1 MVTGMFFTMKL
12 PSLSGSS
19 PGWTLLL
26 LPIGGRGGVFLKRSW
41 KSQLVTT
48 QTPSA
53 AAGLDEPQLKTAVGG
68 DLRKLGSCRTL
79 TDFAQKQIIV
89 LEEERMR

>member
-1 MVTGMFFTMKL
+1 M
-12 PSLSGSS
+12 
-19 PGWTLLL
+19 
-26 LPIGGRGGVFLKRSW
+26 FLKRSW